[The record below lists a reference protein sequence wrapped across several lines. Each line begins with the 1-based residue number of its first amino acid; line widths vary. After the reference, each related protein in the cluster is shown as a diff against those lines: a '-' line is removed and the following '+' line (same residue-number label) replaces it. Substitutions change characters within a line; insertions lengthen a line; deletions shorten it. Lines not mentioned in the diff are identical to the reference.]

1 VRGGRRKDAKREEA
15 DEWMQRERRETKGYK
30 ENECA
35 NVFGFLDFKFQIVIT
50 FHAELKNY

>member
-1 VRGGRRKDAKREEA
+1 MRGGRRKDAKREEA